1 MTAYSKKAES
11 EDHSAYLRRL
21 SWGLRRG
28 TQARRRGRCALL
40 AACLM
45 AVRVTLAAEAVV
57 IEEISLPVPP
67 IGGAFESLDGRYDSV
82 LVDDGN
88 GAEAAAI
95 SAQPLDVP
103 PDQSHDGT
111 FDGWSSCT
119 VEASVTESASALPE
133 SFSWDSIAAS
143 QTAGGYGPGML
154 YGRHGDHVCRDDY
167 DDFCESNGTCH
178 GGCPK
183 GSRWAIQAEAL
194 ILWRNNID
202 GQPLLASSDGAVAL
216 DAGDVRTAAAGGPRI
231 GVLYNLGCGRAI
243 EGNYFNVG
251 GIQGSTSTDGLGAP
265 YTSTGLANIRFKDI
279 ASADYTTR
287 GQIKSAELNY
297 RWCQGRRVIWLAGV
311 RWVEWNE
318 IAAVDMQEASGANR
332 GNNIE
337 ANVGNDLYGGQFGC
351 RLKLWD
357 VGRWQVGGIGKAGV
371 FGNTAYQRTSALV
384 DGEPFGPIGAAD
396 NNVSFFGEVGVNSTL
411 WVTRHLAWR
420 VGYNFFWLQG
430 VATAAQQFPLG
441 SFGPPNTTASINA
454 NGAVFLQ
461 GFSTGLETRW

>member
-1 MTAYSKKAES
+1 MAVHAKNAKMNDYSP
-11 EDHSAYLRRL
+11 DCRTPY
-21 SWGLRRG
+21 WGLGYGSRLPRPDW
-28 TQARRRGRCALL
+28 RVFLVI
-40 AACLM
+40 CLM
-45 AVRVTLAAEAVV
+45 AGKVTLAEEPFV
-57 IEEISLPVPP
+57 IEEISVPVPI
-67 IGGAFESLDGRYDSV
+67 IGGAFESLDGDYESV
-82 LVDDGN
+82 LVEDGN
-88 GAEAAAI
+88 AEEVASI
-95 SAQPLDVP
+95 PVQPPGVPLD
-103 PDQSHDGT
+103 QGHGGT
-111 FDGWSSCT
+111 FDGLYSCV
-119 VEASVTESASALPE
+119 VEPSITDNATAEPE
-133 SFSWDSIAAS
+133 SIKWDSIAVS
-143 QTAGGYGPGML
+143 QTAGGYGPGTVC
-154 YGRHGDHVCRDDY
+154 GRDDEHVCRDGY
-167 DDFCESNGTCH
+167 DDFCEPGGTCH

-202 GQPLLASSDGAVAL
+202 AQPLLTSSDGAVAL

-265 YTSTGLANIRFKDI
+265 YTPVDLAEFYFTDI
-279 ASADYTTR
+279 EEAEYTTR

-297 RWCQGRRVIWLAGV
+297 RWCHGRRVIWLAGV

-318 IAAVDMQEASGANR
+318 IATVEMQEASGEAR
-332 GNNIE
+332 GNNIQ

-351 RLKLWD
+351 RLKFWD
-357 VGRWQVGGIGKAGV
+357 FGTWQVGAVGKAGV
-371 FGNTAYQRTSALV
+371 FGNTAYQRTTGLV
-384 DGEPFGPIGAAD
+384 DGVPLGPLGAD
-396 NNVSFFGEVGVNSTL
+396 ESNVAFFGEVGINSTL
-411 WVTRHLAWR
+411 WLNRWLAWR

-441 SFGPPNTTASINA
+441 NFGEDTASINS